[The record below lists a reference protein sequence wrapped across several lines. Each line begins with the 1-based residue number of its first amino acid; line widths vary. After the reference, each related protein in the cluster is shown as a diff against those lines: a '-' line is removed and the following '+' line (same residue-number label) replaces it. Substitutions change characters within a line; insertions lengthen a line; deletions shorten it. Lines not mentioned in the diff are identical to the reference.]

1 MPGAGNTFS
10 NVVGLPA
17 GTHFNQEPRKSP
29 MRSLELRSTCRRSI
43 RVTHWWLAAFGLV
56 FGLWQACRAEE
67 GTLPG
72 AGPDNVRVKAKAF
85 LSVKK
90 LPAGSDCEIIVLLT
104 IQPGWHINSH
114 SVVKE
119 WQIPTELTVS
129 SKYGTQLAR
138 VSYPKG
144 RLARVPGSEEPVP
157 VYERQA
163 TIRAVLTVPREA
175 AGQNEEFRIHVKY
188 QACND
193 QECEQPKVLKLAG
206 KVHVAG
212 DGEPVEEANS
222 NLFPKSR

>member
-1 MPGAGNTFS
+1 
-10 NVVGLPA
+10 
-17 GTHFNQEPRKSP
+17 

-43 RVTHWWLAAFGLV
+43 RVTLWRMAAFVLV
-56 FGLWQACRAEE
+56 FGLGQTCRAGE
-67 GTLPG
+67 GTQPG

-90 LPAGSDCEIIVLLT
+90 LPAGGDCEIIVLLK

-114 SVVKE
+114 SVVKD

-144 RLARVPGSEEPVP
+144 RLAHVPGSEEPVP
-157 VYERQA
+157 VYEGQA
-163 TIRAVLTVPREA
+163 TIRGVFTIPREA
-175 AGQNEEFRIHVKY
+175 AGQNEEFHIHVKY
-188 QACND
+188 QACNE
-193 QECEQPKVLKLAG
+193 QECEQPKILKLAG

-212 DGEPVEEANS
+212 DGETVEEANS